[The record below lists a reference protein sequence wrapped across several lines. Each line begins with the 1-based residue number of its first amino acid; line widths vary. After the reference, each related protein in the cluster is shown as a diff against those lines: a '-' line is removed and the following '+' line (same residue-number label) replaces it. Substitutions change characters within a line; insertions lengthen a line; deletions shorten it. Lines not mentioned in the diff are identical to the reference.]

1 MQTIKIFLASSV
13 VEFKRERQELAA
25 FVSSINNKSVKRD
38 IFLEIRMCE
47 DLSNAMALER
57 KQDEYNEHI
66 RESDFVLIL
75 IGKTVGQYTIEEFDV
90 AWEHFQKHGKP
101 KIFTY
106 FREFPQGEQVQE
118 SVLNFME
125 RLDKQLGHYY
135 SQYTDLGTVKAD
147 FLQVIFDN
155 ALELQDG
162 HLFLDEQQVLAV
174 EDVPFY
180 KDALQRKRERKK
192 ELDEEY
198 AALMPRLAQAPPED
212 GLSSRKEELVRER
225 AALQRV
231 IYHMETDLFQER
243 QEMVQKRQLGMHMNW
258 REKKAAEWVD
268 KGDYESAKNIL
279 RDVQW
284 EEEIEQ
290 SEKRMKLFGGEQ
302 RQRQLVEIR
311 RYIFG
316 KRLLISYLKITGL
329 DQDSVEEIK
338 DIYENI
344 TEKALKYQMEQKVLQ
359 EYAEFL
365 IGQNCAEQGIAV
377 AEKLRQCYKNDEK
390 TLTKYKVEFLLGL
403 ADLYGDVKQRKES
416 KQCISEAL
424 EILPLLYNDL
434 EREGL
439 TALADAKMAECLRT
453 VRQEGEAEKWSRESL
468 ELSAGLAEQNPQDA
482 TLRWILGRTRLDFV
496 CQLRCMRKW
505 IEAERSCR
513 KAVEIF
519 EDLAGNYPSN
529 PSWCS
534 LFPEREDM
542 AYELQKSYNFLAI
555 IMEKMKREKEA
566 ESLYRKALET
576 ARSIAGRNPGNEA
589 FVAIVCR
596 NLAMLLDKK
605 GNQRELLW
613 EADDLYQESKKIY
626 QSLFDRTPQY
636 YRDKAAET
644 YSIYAD
650 FLNRMRQWGFYEND
664 RDYDEDDE
672 GYGYTLCDDIMNWYL
687 SAMNL
692 YPESEL
698 SIDEWGND
706 EWGKRKRNSEQLAL
720 IYREAASF
728 FWNNRNDMG
737 LFAIAMNFDCDYMTE
752 WFERAIDI
760 YCQLAKESKGKA
772 QEHYEYQEAKLCL
785 ELAHNLYQLC
795 ASRWAEEC
803 KEIEPLFQGAVS
815 RFHPCWTKEIEPLFQ
830 LAVDIFECL
839 YEKTPIQEL
848 QKKLLEGYRGWVRM
862 MKLRQQSQEL
872 DEICGKTYEIYEI
885 ISQERWKQ
893 RRNQRSI
900 MLRNQRSN
908 KTRNQEENHNE

>member
-25 FVSSINNKSVKRD
+25 FVSFINNKSVKRD

-47 DLSNAMALER
+47 ELSNAMALER
-57 KQDEYNEHI
+57 KQDEYNEYI

-101 KIFTY
+101 DIFTY

-118 SVLNFME
+118 SVLTFKE

-135 SQYTDLGTVKAD
+135 SQYTDLDTVKVE
-147 FLQVIFDN
+147 FLQEMYDN
-155 ALELQDG
+155 ALELRDG
-162 HLFLDEQQVLAV
+162 YLFLDEQQVLAV

-198 AALMPRLAQAPPED
+198 AALMPRLAQAPSEE

-225 AALQRV
+225 AALQRM
-231 IYHMETDLFQER
+231 IYQMETDLFQER
-243 QEMVQKRQLGMHMNW
+243 QEMVQKRRLGMHMNW

-290 SEKRMKLFGGEQ
+290 SEKRMKLFGEEQ
-302 RQRQLVEIR
+302 GQRQLVEIR
-311 RYIFG
+311 RYIYG

-329 DQDSVEEIK
+329 DRDSVEEIK
-338 DIYENI
+338 AIYENI
-344 TEKALKYQMEQKVLQ
+344 TEKAFKYQMEHKVLQ

-377 AEKLRQCYKNDEK
+377 AEKLRQRYKNDEK
-390 TLTKYKVEFLLGL
+390 TLTKHKAEFLLWL
-403 ADLYGDVKQRKES
+403 ADRYSDVKQGKKS

-439 TALADAKMAECLRT
+439 TALADVKMAYCLRIM
-453 VRQEGEAEKWSRESL
+453 RQVKEAKKWSREAL
-468 ELSAGLAEQNPQDA
+468 ELSAGLAEQNPQDD
-482 TLRWILGRTRLDFV
+482 TLRWILGETRLNFV
-496 CQLRCMRKW
+496 YQLRYMGKW
-505 IEAERSCR
+505 TEAERSCR

-542 AYELQKSYNFLAI
+542 AYGLQESYRCLAI
-555 IMEKMKREKEA
+555 VINDKKREKEA

-576 ARSIAGRNPGNEA
+576 ARSIAGRNPGNEK
-589 FVAIVCR
+589 FVAIVCGE
-596 NLAMLLDKK
+596 LAGLLAKK

-613 EADDLYQESKKIY
+613 EADSLYQESKEIFA
-626 QSLFDRTPQY
+626 SLFKRTPQY
-636 YRDKAAET
+636 YREPLACS
-644 YSIYAD
+644 YYQYAD
-650 FLNRMRQWGFYEND
+650 FMNRMRQWGFYED
-664 RDYDEDDE
+664 DEDYCWKKIDKDAHE
-672 GYGYTLCDDIMNWYL
+672 SALCEDIFLTYNQ
-687 SAMNL
+687 AVNF
-692 YPESEL
+692 YPEAKM
-698 SIDEWGND
+698 GKD
-706 EWGKRKRNSEQLAL
+706 EWGKRKRNSKQLAL
-720 IYREAASF
+720 IYRDAASF
-728 FWNNRNDMG
+728 YWNNWNKMLRSR
-737 LFAIAMNFDCDYMTE
+737 FDISFDDMTE
-752 WFERAIDI
+752 WMERAIDI
-760 YCQLAKESKGKA
+760 YSQLAKDSKGKA

-785 ELAHNLYQLC
+785 ELAYILVYLKVLPSPPC
-795 ASRWAEEC
+795 WGEEC
-803 KEIEPLFQGAVS
+803 KEIGPLY
-815 RFHPCWTKEIEPLFQ
+815 E
-830 LAVDIFECL
+830 LAVDIFERL
-839 YEKTPIQEL
+839 YEKNPTEEL
-848 QKKLLEGYRGWVRM
+848 QEKLLEGYRGWTQM
-862 MKLRQQSQEL
+862 MKRRQQSQEL
-872 DEICGKTYEIYEI
+872 DEICRETREMEN
-885 ISQERWKQ
+885 QERWKQ
-893 RRNQRSI
+893 RRNQISI

>member
-25 FVSSINNKSVKRD
+25 FVSFINNKSVKRD

-47 DLSNAMALER
+47 ELSNAMALER
-57 KQDEYNEHI
+57 KQDEYNEYI

-101 KIFTY
+101 DIFTY

-118 SVLNFME
+118 SVLTFKE

-135 SQYTDLGTVKAD
+135 SQYTDLDTVKVE
-147 FLQVIFDN
+147 FLQEMYDN
-155 ALELQDG
+155 ALELRDG
-162 HLFLDEQQVLAV
+162 YLFLDEQQVLAV

-198 AALMPRLAQAPPED
+198 AALMPRLAQAPSEE

-225 AALQRV
+225 AALQRM
-231 IYHMETDLFQER
+231 IYQMETDLFQER
-243 QEMVQKRQLGMHMNW
+243 QEMVQKRRLGMHMNW

-290 SEKRMKLFGGEQ
+290 SEKRMKLFGEEQ
-302 RQRQLVEIR
+302 GQRQLVEIR
-311 RYIFG
+311 RYIYG

-329 DQDSVEEIK
+329 DRDSVEEIK
-338 DIYENI
+338 AIYENI
-344 TEKALKYQMEQKVLQ
+344 TEKAFKYQMEHKVLQ

-377 AEKLRQCYKNDEK
+377 AEKLRQRYKNDEK
-390 TLTKYKVEFLLGL
+390 TLTKHKAEFLLWL
-403 ADLYGDVKQRKES
+403 ADRYSDVKQGKKS

-439 TALADAKMAECLRT
+439 TALADVKMAYCLRIM
-453 VRQEGEAEKWSRESL
+453 RQVKEAKKWSREAL
-468 ELSAGLAEQNPQDA
+468 ELSAGLAEQNPQDD
-482 TLRWILGRTRLDFV
+482 TLRWILGETRLNFV
-496 CQLRCMRKW
+496 YQLRYMGKST
-505 IEAERSCR
+505 EAERDCR
-513 KAVEIF
+513 KAVEIY

-542 AYELQKSYNFLAI
+542 AYGLQKSYNLLAI
-555 IMEKMKREKEA
+555 IMEKTKREKEA

-576 ARSIAGRNPGNEA
+576 ARSIAGRNPLSKEELMA
-589 FVAIVCR
+589 LVCR
-596 NLAMLLDKK
+596 NLATLLDKK
-605 GNQRELLW
+605 GNQRELLL
-613 EADDLYQESKKIY
+613 EADSLYQESKKIY
-626 QSLFDRTPQY
+626 TSLFKRNPQC
-636 YRDKAAET
+636 YRDKAAQIH
-644 YSIYAD
+644 SIYVD

-664 RDYDEDDE
+664 RVYYYDNMEYD
-672 GYGYTLCDDIMNWYL
+672 TLCDYILDTYFCAIEFYPDTYFY
-687 SAMNL
+687 AMDFYAMDL
-692 YPESEL
+692 YSEAKM
-698 SIDEWGND
+698 GKD
-706 EWGKRKRNSEQLAL
+706 EWGKRKSEPLASL
-720 IYREAASF
+720 YRDTASF
-728 FWNNRNDMG
+728 YWNNRAKLSSNYHMG
-737 LFAIAMNFDCDYMTE
+737 FYDVTE

-760 YCQLAKESKGKA
+760 YSQLAKDSKGKP
-772 QEHYEYQEAKLCL
+772 QEHYAYQEAKICL
-785 ELAHNLYQLC
+785 ELAHILYQQHNSSEDFELYS
-795 ASRWAEEC
+795 ARGEVNEEI
-803 KEIEPLFQGAVS
+803 KEIEPLY
-815 RFHPCWTKEIEPLFQ
+815 E

-839 YEKTPIQEL
+839 YEKNPTEEL
-848 QKKLLEGYRGWVRM
+848 QKKLLEGYRGWTQM
-862 MKLRQQSQEL
+862 MKRRQQSQEL
-872 DEICGKTYEIYEI
+872 DEICRETREMEN
-885 ISQERWKQ
+885 QERWKQ
-893 RRNQRSI
+893 RRNQISI

>member
-13 VEFKRERQELAA
+13 VEFKRERRELAA
-25 FVSSINNKSVKRD
+25 FVNSINNITVKKD
-38 IFLEIRMCE
+38 IFLELKMCE
-47 DLSNAMALER
+47 DIDNAMALER
-57 KQDEYNEHI
+57 KQDEYNEYI
-66 RESDFVLIL
+66 KDSDYLLMLF
-75 IGKTVGQYTIEEFDV
+75 GKTVGQYTIEEFDV
-90 AWEHFQKHGKP
+90 AREHFQKYGKP

-118 SVLNFME
+118 SVLTFKE

-135 SQYTDLGTVKAD
+135 SQYTDLGTVQSD
-147 FLQVIFDN
+147 FLQVIFAN
-155 ALELQDG
+155 SLELQDG
-162 HLFLDEQQVLAV
+162 YLFLDEQQVLAV

-198 AALMPRLAQAPPED
+198 AALMPRLAQAPSEE
-212 GLSSRKEELVRER
+212 GLSDRKEELVRER

-231 IYHMETDLFQER
+231 IYQMEIDLFQER

-258 REKKAAEWVD
+258 RERKAAEWVD

-290 SEKRMKLFGGEQ
+290 SEKRMKSFSGKQG
-302 RQRQLVEIR
+302 QRQLVEIR
-311 RYIFG
+311 RYIYG

-329 DQDSVEEIK
+329 DRDSVEEIK
-338 DIYENI
+338 AIYENI
-344 TEKALKYQMEQKVLQ
+344 TEKALKYQMEHKVLQ

-377 AEKLRQCYKNDEK
+377 AEKLRQRYKNDEK
-390 TLTKYKVEFLLGL
+390 TLTKHKAEFLLWL
-403 ADLYGDVKQRKES
+403 ADRYSDVKQWKKS

-439 TALADAKMAECLRT
+439 TALADEKMARRLR
-453 VRQEGEAEKWSRESL
+453 VMGQVGEAEKWSREAL
-468 ELSAGLAEQNPQDA
+468 ELSAGLAEQNPQDD
-482 TLRWILGRTRLDFV
+482 TLRWILGRTRENSAF
-496 CQLRCMRKW
+496 QLRRMGKW
-505 IEAERSCR
+505 TEAERNCR
-513 KAVEIF
+513 KSVEIY

-542 AYELQKSYNFLAI
+542 AYGLQWDYNCLAD
-555 IMEKMKREKEA
+555 IMVEKKREKDA

-576 ARSIAGRNPGNEA
+576 ARSIAGRNLGNDG

-596 NLAMLLDKK
+596 NLARLLDKK
-605 GNQRELLW
+605 GNQRELLL
-613 EADDLYQESKKIY
+613 EADSLYQESKEVY
-626 QSLFDRTPQY
+626 ASLFERNPQY
-636 YRDKAAET
+636 YRDVAARSYHE
-644 YSIYAD
+644 YAN

-664 RDYDEDDE
+664 RVYYYDNMEYD
-672 GYGYTLCDDIMNWYL
+672 TLCDYILDTYFCAIEFYPDTYFY
-687 SAMNL
+687 AMDFYAMDL
-692 YPESEL
+692 YSEAKM
-698 SIDEWGND
+698 GKD
-706 EWGKRKRNSEQLAL
+706 EWGKRKSEPLASL
-720 IYREAASF
+720 YRDTASF
-728 FWNNRNDMG
+728 YWNNRAKLSSNYHMG
-737 LFAIAMNFDCDYMTE
+737 FYDVTE

-760 YCQLAKESKGKA
+760 YSQLAKDSKGKP
-772 QEHYEYQEAKLCL
+772 QEHYAYQEAKICL
-785 ELAHNLYQLC
+785 ELAHILYQQHNSSEDFELYS
-795 ASRWAEEC
+795 ARGEVNEEI
-803 KEIEPLFQGAVS
+803 KEIEPLY
-815 RFHPCWTKEIEPLFQ
+815 E

-839 YEKTPIQEL
+839 YEKNPTEEL
-848 QKKLLEGYRGWVRM
+848 QKKLLEGYRGWTQM
-862 MKLRQQSQEL
+862 MKRRQQSQEL
-872 DEICGKTYEIYEI
+872 DEICRETREMEN
-885 ISQERWKQ
+885 QERWKQ
-893 RRNQRSI
+893 RRNQISI